1 MSSESS
7 SDEDEKNRFLE
18 AAVTAK
24 DVFSRKSGDAETQGS
39 SQKAGNARPL
49 DISEDCQKYLAKSLQ
64 KTLDRKLKEV
74 EVEADCYEP
83 DSSSGIKLFSDSSIE
98 LNDVQEDRHVQCPRK
113 RPKLPPK
120 ISDDMLA
127 AVAVTPDWVLK
138 HSGIVKHSDDAT
150 KCKKSK
156 NTSDT

>member
-1 MSSESS
+1 MSSDSS

-24 DVFSRKSGDAETQGS
+24 DVFSRKSGEAKTLGS

-64 KTLDRKLKEV
+64 NTLDRKLKEV
-74 EVEADCYEP
+74 QVEADCYEP

-98 LNDVQEDRHVQCPRK
+98 LNDVLEDRHVHPRK

-138 HSGIVKHSDDAT
+138 HSGIVKHSDDAM
-150 KCKKSK
+150 KRKKSN